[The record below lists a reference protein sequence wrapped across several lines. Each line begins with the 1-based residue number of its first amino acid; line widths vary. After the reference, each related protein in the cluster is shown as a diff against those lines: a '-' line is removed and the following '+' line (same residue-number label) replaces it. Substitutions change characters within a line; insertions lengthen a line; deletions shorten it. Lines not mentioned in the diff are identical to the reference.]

1 MTLVIHSVLLY
12 IVELIKLVMTLK
24 GIMGFQIQKKIKYYI
39 FSSIGILIIIS
50 LLELMISNDPNEYN
64 SDLYNIIIALVV
76 ITTLVCFKGKR
87 KLITLIISYACITL
101 MDIVFSGLMMF
112 LLNVQ
117 VRLVIDSYILDVFA
131 NLLSIIFIS
140 FIIVAKRKIKGSLSN
155 SFFSVKLRY
164 IILCLVGIIAS
175 VCYIVPIQ
183 FLGIEQK
190 NTKAS
195 TFITFG
201 VSISGI
207 VFIVV
212 LVVLLIINDSRN
224 QYRYLLEMNQKLIE
238 QQKLYYQTLIDKEQY
253 TKRFR
258 HDMNNHIICMQHLCE
273 QKKFDEL
280 SDYMY
285 DMQNQMKVLSI
296 DIQTGNDVVNIIVND
311 IYAKHKNNGIVI
323 QWKGILPQNIKISM
337 MDLCT
342 IFSNLFSNAIEA
354 VEKINNKQMRCID
367 VNIKVLENNL
377 VIQLSNPVHE
387 QVKLQNQTLVT
398 TKKNK
403 EQHGL
408 GSVNVEQC
416 VKKYGG
422 DIRYICSEER
432 FEVELVFTDIISE

>member
-50 LLELMISNDPNEYN
+50 LLELMISNKPYEYN
-64 SDLYNIIIALVV
+64 KNLFYNIIIVLVI
-76 ITTLVCFKGKR
+76 ITNLMGFSGKR
-87 KLITLIISYACITL
+87 KTITIAASFICISLIDVVL
-101 MDIVFSGLMMF
+101 SGLMMY
-112 LLNVQ
+112 LMKIQASSVVDN
-117 VRLVIDSYILDVFA
+117 YILDIIA
-131 NLLSIIFIS
+131 NFLSIFFIFT
-140 FIIVAKRKIKGSLSN
+140 IIFVKRKIKGSFSN
-155 SFFSVKLRY
+155 SFYSIKLRY
-164 IILCLVGIIAS
+164 IIMCLVGVIGSI
-175 VCYIVPIQ
+175 CYIVPIQ
-183 FLGIEQK
+183 FMGIGQESK
-190 NTKAS
+190 KAS
-195 TFITFG
+195 ALIILG
-201 VSISGI
+201 VSFSGI
-207 VFIVV
+207 IFIVV
-212 LVVLLIINDSRN
+212 LVVLLIINDSKN
-224 QYRYLLEMNQKLIE
+224 QYRYLLEMNQRLIE
-238 QQKLYYQTLIDKEQY
+238 QQKLYYQTLIEKEQY

-273 QKKFDEL
+273 QEKYEEL
-280 SDYMY
+280 SAYMH
-285 DMQNQMKVLSI
+285 

-311 IYAKHKNNGIVI
+311 IYAKHKNNGISV

-354 VEKINNKQMRCID
+354 VEKIDNKQMRNID
-367 VNIKVLENNL
+367 INIKVLENNI
-377 VIQLSNPVHE
+377 VIQICNPVCE
-387 QVKLQNQTLVT
+387 QVKLQNQKLVT

-422 DIRYICSEER
+422 DIRYICTEER
-432 FEVELVFTDIISE
+432 FKVELVFTDIITE